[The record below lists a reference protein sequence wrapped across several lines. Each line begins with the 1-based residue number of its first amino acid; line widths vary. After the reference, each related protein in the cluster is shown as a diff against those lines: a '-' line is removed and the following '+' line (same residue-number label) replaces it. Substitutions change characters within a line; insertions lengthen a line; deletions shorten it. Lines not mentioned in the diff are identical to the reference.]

1 MNKRRIGLI
10 LPTEPQDGG
19 QHQYALLVAQCLLEK
34 NRIDYD
40 IVVLCGNNFWRRWCK
55 ARGIKYMGYPLPNLS
70 KKEREFNYRFPQLSK
85 MYYTYM
91 TDMGK
96 MIRKE
101 QIDILFSVHQGIF
114 IPNFNV
120 KIISPVHDLMHRYE
134 PDFPEV
140 KEGFECREIYMKSI
154 AKYTRCIL
162 VDSKLGN
169 KQFEESYIKSR
180 IKRPI
185 IVSLPFVA
193 TEHVYENK
201 EEYIQ
206 TPERYIFYPA
216 QFWKH
221 KNHMN
226 LIKAIEIL
234 LETIE
239 DIHLVLVGSEKNCYK
254 LVERY
259 IRDHQLEKYITI
271 LGFVNNENVTYLY
284 KHAVA
289 LIMPSY
295 FGPTNIPPLEAMA
308 LGCPVAVS
316 DKYAMPEQV
325 GKAGLLF
332 NPDSP
337 EEIADCIRQL
347 WTDENLRV
355 RMKKLGYRRAQK
367 WTKKEFGDKL
377 RKIICKI

>member
-162 VDSKLGN
+162 VDSKLGK

-185 IVSLPFVA
+185 IAHTSH
-193 TEHVYENK
+193 T
-201 EEYIQ
+201 
-206 TPERYIFYPA
+206 
-216 QFWKH
+216 
-221 KNHMN
+221 
-226 LIKAIEIL
+226 
-234 LETIE
+234 
-239 DIHLVLVGSEKNCYK
+239 DIC
-254 LVERY
+254 
-259 IRDHQLEKYITI
+259 
-271 LGFVNNENVTYLY
+271 
-284 KHAVA
+284 
-289 LIMPSY
+289 
-295 FGPTNIPPLEAMA
+295 
-308 LGCPVAVS
+308 
-316 DKYAMPEQV
+316 
-325 GKAGLLF
+325 
-332 NPDSP
+332 
-337 EEIADCIRQL
+337 
-347 WTDENLRV
+347 
-355 RMKKLGYRRAQK
+355 
-367 WTKKEFGDKL
+367 
-377 RKIICKI
+377 